1 MNDSVSSS
9 RRSGV
14 IRGQQELLLPT
25 AASRSS
31 SAGSDGT
38 SQAKFSRTRV
48 LQLLFKAGLAF
59 VALCFVG
66 ALVSIITVA
75 SIQARIASL
84 YQSAYDEC
92 NPDGTLS
99 EASRSLIESA
109 DSENRSLISP
119 IFAGFLTEF
128 AAAIV
133 VILLYVAGGCLG
145 VSIVGTARRT
155 IESSR
160 VKLRQLQ
167 VTIGNQHD
175 AKAASAGAA
184 RPCFCLIPESFYFV
198 VTFCCS
204 VERAAGCHDHCE
216 RQDAAACCILLHCC
230 VFVWDSS
237 CVRRLLD
244 LRKFAIQKHNLL
256 IYL

>member
-1 MNDSVSSS
+1 
-9 RRSGV
+9 
-14 IRGQQELLLPT
+14 
-25 AASRSS
+25 
-31 SAGSDGT
+31 
-38 SQAKFSRTRV
+38 V

-59 VALCFVG
+59 VALCFIVFFI
-66 ALVSIITVA
+66 SIIIGGFIQTQIVA
-75 SIQARIASL
+75 L
-84 YQSAYDEC
+84 LQSAYDDC
-92 NPDGTLS
+92 NRHDFDA
-99 EASRSLIESA
+99 EASRSNQRSA
-109 DSENRSLISP
+109 TELFDRVILPSQFS
-119 IFAGFLTEF
+119 GFLTEF

-237 CVRRLLD
+237 RLRRLLD
-244 LRKFAIQKHNLL
+244 VRKFAG
-256 IYL
+256 